1 MAKMSYMQTLQTNNL
16 ITSTNAPIRPAELLA
31 YLQGVE
37 MGQILEQER
46 NEQ

>member
-1 MAKMSYMQTLQTNNL
+1 MAASNGVELVKALT
-16 ITSTNAPIRPAELLA
+16 PRFRPAELLA